1 MKISQQ
7 QKKGL
12 EVSSFHTS
20 VPKMIKNDHDHIV
33 QEPAKPIRN
42 IADNTQTQKSF
53 DSWVIVQA
61 FIAPSL
67 V

>member
-1 MKISQQ
+1 
-7 QKKGL
+7 
-12 EVSSFHTS
+12 
-20 VPKMIKNDHDHIV
+20 MIKNDHDYIV

-42 IADNTQTQKSF
+42 IADNTQTQESF

-61 FIAPSL
+61 FIAQSL

>member
-1 MKISQQ
+1 
-7 QKKGL
+7 
-12 EVSSFHTS
+12 
-20 VPKMIKNDHDHIV
+20 MIKNDHDHIV

-42 IADNTQTQKSF
+42 IADNTQTQESF

-61 FIAPSL
+61 FIAQSL